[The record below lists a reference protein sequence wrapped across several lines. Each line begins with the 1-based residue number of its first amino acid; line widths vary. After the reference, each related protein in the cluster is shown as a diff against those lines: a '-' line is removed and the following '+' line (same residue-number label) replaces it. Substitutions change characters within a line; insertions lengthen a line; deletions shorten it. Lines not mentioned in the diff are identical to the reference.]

1 MKKILA
7 AMIAV
12 GLCLALCGSA
22 MAQHRGPGPGYHP
35 GLAPHHAPAPGY
47 RPGPAPYR
55 PVPPPP
61 YRPAPP
67 PPRYYRPLPPPPPAP
82 VVVPLPAP
90 APLYTPGYYYPRSG
104 IYLNTPNV
112 GISIGL

>member
-12 GLCLALCGSA
+12 GLFLALCGSA
-22 MAQHRGPGPGYHP
+22 MAQHHGPG
-35 GLAPHHAPAPGY
+35 PGY
-47 RPGPAPYR
+47 RPGPAPYHGGYR
-55 PVPPPP
+55 PGPAP

-82 VVVPLPAP
+82 VVVPLPPP
-90 APLYTPGYYYPRSG
+90 APLYTPGYYYPRSS
-104 IYLNTPNV
+104 IYLGTPNV

>member
-12 GLCLALCGSA
+12 GLCLALCDSV
-22 MAQHRGPGPGYHP
+22 MAQGPHGPGPGF
-35 GLAPHHAPAPGY
+35 
-47 RPGPAPYR
+47 RPGPAPHGGFH
-55 PVPPPP
+55 PGPAP

-82 VVVPLPAP
+82 VVVPLPPP

-104 IYLNTPNV
+104 IYLGTPNV

>member
-7 AMIAV
+7 AMIAI
-12 GLCLALCGSA
+12 GLCLALCSSA
-22 MAQHRGPGPGYHP
+22 MAQYHRPG
-35 GLAPHHAPAPGY
+35 PGY
-47 RPGPAPYR
+47 RPGPAPYHGGYR
-55 PVPPPP
+55 PAPPAP

-82 VVVPLPAP
+82 VAVPLPAP
-90 APLYTPGYYYPRSG
+90 APLYAPGYYYPRTG
-104 IYLNTPNV
+104 IYYSSPNF

>member
-7 AMIAV
+7 ALIAV
-12 GLCLALCGSA
+12 MVCVALCNNA
-22 MAQHRGPGPGYHP
+22 MAQGHRPGPP
-35 GLAPHHAPAPGY
+35 PHHGY
-47 RPGPAPYR
+47 RPA
-55 PVPPPP
+55 PPPV
-61 YRPAPP
+61 YHHHPAPP
-67 PPRYYRPLPPPPPAP
+67 PPRYYRPLPPPPRPLPPPPPRP

>member
-7 AMIAV
+7 VMIAV
-12 GLCLALCGSA
+12 GLLLALSGSA
-22 MAQHRGPGPGYHP
+22 MAQGPHHGPGPGGFHGP
-35 GLAPHHAPAPGY
+35 APHGGFH
-47 RPGPAPYR
+47 PGPAPYR
-55 PVPPPP
+55 P
-61 YRPAPP
+61 AP

-82 VVVPLPAP
+82 VAVPLPPP

-104 IYLNTPNV
+104 IYLGTPNL

>member
-7 AMIAV
+7 VMIAV
-12 GLCLALCGSA
+12 GLFLALCGSA
-22 MAQHRGPGPGYHP
+22 MAQHHGPGPGFH
-35 GLAPHHAPAPGY
+35 
-47 RPGPAPYR
+47 GPAPYHGGYH
-55 PVPPPP
+55 PGPAP

-104 IYLNTPNV
+104 IYLGTPNV

>member
-1 MKKILA
+1 MKKFLVA
-7 AMIAV
+7 LIAV
-12 GLCLALCGSA
+12 MVCVAICSSA
-22 MAQHRGPGPGYHP
+22 MAQGHRPGPP
-35 GLAPHHAPAPGY
+35 PHHGY
-47 RPGPAPYR
+47 RPAPPPAYHHR
-55 PVPPPP
+55 PV
-61 YRPAPP
+61 PP
-67 PPRYYRPLPPPPPAP
+67 PPRYYRPLPPPPRPLPPPPPRP